1 MLSREVTLPIKS
13 FRLKSCSEHVADD
26 INRFI
31 NAAMQ
36 RGVEYLDLEITRG
49 KDFELTLTQNIF
61 SCKTLTVLKLKNL
74 YVNKFPTQVHFPLL
88 KIFHLDKVLFSC
100 YEDIFM
106 FPLCCPI
113 LEDLSIDNL
122 QVHQGTNFISE
133 KFISEKSKV
142 KCLPNLV
149 KASFS
154 ARVNIPLFLFS
165 WAPILRIRLV

>member
-1 MLSREVTLPIKS
+1 
-13 FRLKSCSEHVADD
+13 
-26 INRFI
+26 
-31 NAAMQ
+31 MQ

-133 KFISEKSKV
+133 KFISEKSKL
-142 KCLPNLV
+142 KCLSNLV
-149 KASFS
+149 KVSFA
-154 ARVNIPLFLFS
+154 ARTNIPLFLFS
-165 WAPILRIRLV
+165 WAHILRIKLV